1 MKIVLV
7 EDNQTLQKSIAK
19 VLTDKGHCVQTF
31 SDGESARK
39 WLLVEHA
46 AVDVCIFDYML
57 PELDGVALTAQRREA
72 NITTPVLM
80 LTARDTIHDK
90 VAGLESGA
98 DYYLT
103 KPFEFD
109 ELLVCLKVLHRRPQ
123 TYQVEEVEIAP
134 ETTCNLNNHT
144 VSVAGTNNLLTP
156 TEFSILEYLIR
167 HRGTPVTQHELYEHI
182 FDFIISF
189 FTTIRSISS
198 RNYFTFCR
206 RICWSLEGKKD
217 LYSDVIRNIV
227 CVCILLRLLS
237 VDSGILCIESSFL
250 TFSHRVL
257 IS

>member
-46 AVDVCIFDYML
+46 TVDVCIFDYML
-57 PELDGVALTAQRREA
+57 PELDGAALTALLRSA
-72 NITTPVLM
+72 DITTPVLM
-80 LTARDTIHDK
+80 LTARDTIKDK

-109 ELLVCLKVLHRRPQ
+109 ELLVCLKVLHRRPT

-134 ETTCNLNNHT
+134 ETRCNLNNHT
-144 VSVAGTNNLLTP
+144 VSVAGEVTLLTP

-167 HRGTPVTQHELYEHI
+167 HRGLPVSQQELYEHV
-182 FDFIISF
+182 FDFAKE
-189 FTTIRSISS
+189 
-198 RNYFTFCR
+198 N
-206 RICWSLEGKKD
+206 WSNTVEVHVKNLRKKLQIKD
-217 LYSDVIRNIV
+217 YENPIKTVRGVGYTL
-227 CVCILLRLLS
+227 
-237 VDSGILCIESSFL
+237 
-250 TFSHRVL
+250 
-257 IS
+257 

>member
-1 MKIVLV
+1 MKVVLV
-7 EDNQTLQKSIAK
+7 EDNQTLQKSIVK
-19 VLTDKGHCVQTF
+19 VLTDQGHSVQVF

-39 WLLVEHA
+39 WLMVEHA

-57 PELDGVALTAQRREA
+57 PELDGQMLTSLLRSS

-80 LTARDTIHDK
+80 LTARDTIQDK

-134 ETTCNLNNHT
+134 EITCNLHTHT
-144 VSVAGTNNLLTP
+144 VSVAEENILLTP

-167 HRGTPVTQHELYEHI
+167 HRGTPVSQHELYEHV
-182 FDFIISF
+182 FDFAKENWSN
-189 FTTIRSISS
+189 TIEVHVKNLRKKLQIK
-198 RNYFTFCR
+198 NYENPIKTVR
-206 RICWSLEGKKD
+206 
-217 LYSDVIRNIV
+217 
-227 CVCILLRLLS
+227 
-237 VDSGILCIESSFL
+237 GIGYTL
-250 TFSHRVL
+250 
-257 IS
+257 

>member
-19 VLTDKGHCVQTF
+19 VLTDKGHCVQAF
-31 SDGESARK
+31 SDGESARQ
-39 WLLVEHA
+39 WLMVEHA

-57 PELDGVALTAQRREA
+57 PELDGVALTSLLRSA

-80 LTARDTIHDK
+80 LTARDTVRDK

-109 ELLVCLKVLHRRPQ
+109 ELLVCLKVLHRRPL

-134 ETTCNLNNHT
+134 KTTCNLNNHT
-144 VSVAGTNNLLTP
+144 VSVAEEEMLLTP

-167 HRGTPVTQHELYEHI
+167 HRGTPVSQQQLYEHV
-182 FDFIISF
+182 FDFAKENWSN
-189 FTTIRSISS
+189 TIEVHVKNLR
-198 RNYFTFCR
+198 
-206 RICWSLEGKKD
+206 KK
-217 LYSDVIRNIV
+217 LQIKEYENPIKTVRGV
-227 CVCILLRLLS
+227 GYTL
-237 VDSGILCIESSFL
+237 
-250 TFSHRVL
+250 
-257 IS
+257 

>member
-19 VLTDKGHCVQTF
+19 VLTDTGHSIQAF

-39 WLLVEHA
+39 WLMVEHA
-46 AVDVCIFDYML
+46 SVDVCIFDYML
-57 PELDGVALTAQRREA
+57 PELDGASLTALLRSS

-80 LTARDTIHDK
+80 LTARETVNDK

-109 ELLVCLKVLHRRPQ
+109 ELLVCLKVLHRRPL
-123 TYQVEEVEIAP
+123 TYQAEEVEIAP

-144 VSVAGTNNLLTP
+144 VSVRGENILLTP

-167 HRGTPVTQHELYEHI
+167 HRGTPVPQHELYEHV
-182 FDFIISF
+182 FDFAKENWSN
-189 FTTIRSISS
+189 TIEVHVKNLR
-198 RNYFTFCR
+198 
-206 RICWSLEGKKD
+206 KK
-217 LYSDVIRNIV
+217 LHLQEHENPIKTVRGVGYT
-227 CVCILLRLLS
+227 L
-237 VDSGILCIESSFL
+237 
-250 TFSHRVL
+250 
-257 IS
+257 